1 MFPTR
6 KLCKLTL
13 FENVKTLHHQP
24 LISVW
29 KNQLSVL
36 YLVQQRR
43 FLHFLWWDFSPEPVA
58 CKINKLGISVIHEA
72 LTSSE
77 KLVKKSQ
84 CITDLVEIWKC
95 WFLRW
100 GENWSTREKPLGAK
114 EIRTNNK
121 INPQMVSTQGFEH
134 GPHWWEASD
143 LTSVPFLAP
152 QNKLVSIN
160 NTSCFWDWYK
170 AENNF

>member
-1 MFPTR
+1 MHSLTCTCFLQWNSYH
-6 KLCKLTL
+6 KKWMLTL
-13 FENVKTLHHQP
+13 FENIKTLHHEP

-43 FLHFLWWDFSPEPVA
+43 FLHFPWWDFSPEPVA
-58 CKINKLGISVIHEA
+58 CKINTLRISVIIHEA
-72 LTSSE
+72 LTCSE
-77 KLVKKSQ
+77 ELVKKCQ

-100 GENWSTREKPLGAK
+100 GENWSTREKPLGAR

-121 INPQMVSTQGFEH
+121 INPHMVSTQQFNMGH
-134 GPHWWEASD
+134 IGGRWVLSPLCHS
-143 LTSVPFLAP
+143 LLP
-152 QNKLVSIN
+152 KIN
-160 NTSCFWDWYK
+160 
-170 AENNF
+170 